1 MQGDSGQERS
11 TWNVELRQRR
21 GTHGD
26 TRQCT
31 RESTIDD
38 DINKAVGHTCFTLD
52 DPVKR
57 RLLKKT
63 NLLSSDVLMAVEIKD
78 TDLLHTVST
87 LLNDEV
93 QRMTILSALDD
104 YEEG

>member
-26 TRQCT
+26 ARQCT

-38 DINKAVGHTCFTLD
+38 DKNKAVGHTCFTLD
-52 DPVKR
+52 ER

-63 NLLSSDVLMAVEIKD
+63 DLLSSDVLMAVEIKD